1 MPKTE
6 LFEQEHALAVQQP
19 ATLAPMTPIAMIQLA
34 LQQGASVEV
43 LRDLFK
49 LKQEVDADEARKAYD
64 MAFAAFKAE
73 SIRIV
78 KNIEI
83 TAGPLNGKK
92 YADLLAVVEALTSKL
107 SAHGLSSSWKITKDE
122 PQWLEVTCT
131 LRHERGHAESVS
143 MGGPPDA
150 GGAKNAIQARA
161 STVTYLQRYTLLA
174 ATGLAAGGQDND
186 GNGQKQG
193 MSDEQF
199 LPHQDAIQGARN
211 AVELKAAFAAAYKAA
226 EASGDRDA
234 MATFIRLKDARKAG
248 LA

>member
-1 MPKTE
+1 MRE
-6 LFEQEHALAVQQP
+6 LKDSQTALVLEQPQALQP
-19 ATLAPMTPIAMIQLA
+19 ITPLSMIQLA
-34 LQQGASVEV
+34 LQQGMGPEV

-64 MAFAAFKAE
+64 MAFAAFKAQ

-78 KNIEI
+78 KNIEV

-92 YADLLAVVEALTSKL
+92 YADLLAVVEAVTDKL

-122 PQWLEVTCT
+122 PQWIEVTCT

-186 GNGQKQG
+186 GATVKH
-193 MSDEQF
+193 MSDDQF
-199 LPHQDAIQGARN
+199 IPHQEAIQEARN
-211 AVELKAAFAAAYKAA
+211 SVDLKAAFAAAYKAA
-226 EASGDRDA
+226 EAAGDSDA
-234 MATFIRLKDARKAG
+234 MKSFIKLKDARKAG
-248 LA
+248 LL

>member
-1 MPKTE
+1 MNNT
-6 LFEQEHALAVQQP
+6 QTALLIPEPQTAIQP
-19 ATLAPMTPIAMIQLA
+19 ITPLSMIQLA

-78 KNIEI
+78 KNIEV

-92 YADLLAVVEALTSKL
+92 YADLLAVVDALTAKL
-107 SAHGLSSSWKITKDE
+107 SAHGLSSSWKISKDE
-122 PQWLEVTCT
+122 LQWIEVTCT
-131 LRHERGHAESVS
+131 IRHERGHSEAVS
-143 MGGPPDA
+143 MGGPPDV

-174 ATGLAAGGQDND
+174 ATGMAAGGTDTD
-186 GNGQKQG
+186 GRAPQKNGLT
-193 MSDEQF
+193 DEQF
-199 LPHQDAIQGARN
+199 MPHQEAIQNARDFN
-211 AVELKAAFAAAYKAA
+211 ELKAAFKRAYTMAVTVEDQKAFTSLY
-226 EASGDRDA
+226 E
-234 MATFIRLKDARKAG
+234 ARKKAMQ
-248 LA
+248 

>member
-1 MPKTE
+1 MKDAQTA
-6 LFEQEHALAVQQP
+6 LVLEQPQAIQP
-19 ATLAPMTPIAMIQLA
+19 ITPLSMIQLA
-34 LQQGASVEV
+34 LQQGMGPEV

-64 MAFAAFKAE
+64 MAFAAFKAQ

-78 KNIEI
+78 KNIEV

-92 YADLLAVVEALTSKL
+92 YADLLAVVEAVTDKL

-131 LRHERGHAESVS
+131 LRHERGHSESVS

-186 GNGQKQG
+186 GNGSAKHLG
-193 MSDEQF
+193 DDQF
-199 LPHQDAIQGARN
+199 IPHQEAIQGARN

-226 EASGDRDA
+226 EAVGDRDA
-234 MATFIRLKDARKAG
+234 MQSFVRLKDARKAG
-248 LA
+248 LL